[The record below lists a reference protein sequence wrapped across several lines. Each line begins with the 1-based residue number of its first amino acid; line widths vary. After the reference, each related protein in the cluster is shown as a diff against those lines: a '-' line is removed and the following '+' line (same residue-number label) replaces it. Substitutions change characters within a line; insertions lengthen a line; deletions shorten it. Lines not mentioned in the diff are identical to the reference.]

1 MPLGPSSQMRTCV
14 KTGCLWPAVTTLSY
28 RYSSSEA
35 WLTDLTEEADPS
47 THDLCPHH
55 ADQMRVPVGWTL
67 IDDRNPVEP
76 RREPSANEIVERA
89 NAARLRAQRAQ
100 RAQMARPARV
110 NRYAELLAELDQL
123 AQSTALATLEADED
137 WREQGWSDNQDTVE
151 QFGPV
156 LNAVKRA
163 SELASFEEDGEA
175 DASGADDVE
184 VTPVTLVELDENGAP
199 MGTITAEE
207 QATEEVEA
215 NQRELIENRLHELLD
230 RIGAKP
236 RGTAHPSLTQADSPA
251 GDGGAPAGAGEGKAD
266 DGKADGEQL
275 ATILRLP
282 LPNQDDDPE
291 GA

>member
-14 KTGCLWPAVTTLSY
+14 KTGCLWPAVATLSY

-35 WLTDLTEEADPS
+35 WLTDLTEEPDPS

-100 RAQMARPARV
+100 RAQMAGPARV

-137 WREQGWSDNQDTVE
+137 WREYGWSEREETAE

-156 LNAVKRA
+156 LSAVERA
-163 SELASFEEDGEA
+163 SQLASFDTDPE
-175 DASGADDVE
+175 SGADDTE
-184 VTPVTLVELDENGAP
+184 AASEPVTLVELDENGTP

-207 QATEEVEA
+207 TATEAVEE
-215 NQRELIENRLHELLD
+215 NQRELIEGRLHELLD

-236 RGTAHPSLTQADSPA
+236 RQVHPSAGPVESTDHTADSQSEA
-251 GDGGAPAGAGEGKAD
+251 DAD
-266 DGKADGEQL
+266 DDGEQL

-282 LPNQDDDPE
+282 LPTNDEDGPE

>member
-14 KTGCLWPAVTTLSY
+14 KTGCLWPAVATLSY

-55 ADQMRVPVGWTL
+55 ADQMRVPMGWTL

-137 WREQGWSDNQDTVE
+137 WREYGWSDREDTAE

-156 LNAVKRA
+156 LSAVERA
-163 SELASFEEDGEA
+163 SQLASFDVEPDADEDGPEA
-175 DASGADDVE
+175 TVE
-184 VTPVTLVELDENGAP
+184 PVTLVELDENGAP

-207 QATEEVEA
+207 TATEEVEE

-236 RGTAHPSLTQADSPA
+236 RAVHPSAGPVDTTDLSADSPS
-251 GDGGAPAGAGEGKAD
+251 EAD
-266 DGKADGEQL
+266 ASDDGEQL
-275 ATILRLP
+275 ATVLRLP
-282 LPNQDDDPE
+282 LPNIDDDGPE

>member
-14 KTGCLWPAVTTLSY
+14 KTGCLWPAVATLSY

-55 ADQMRVPVGWTL
+55 ADQMRVPMGWTL

-123 AQSTALATLEADED
+123 AQSTALATLEADEE
-137 WREQGWSDNQDTVE
+137 WREYGWSDREETAE
-151 QFGPV
+151 QFEPV
-156 LNAVKRA
+156 LHAVERA
-163 SELASFEEDGEA
+163 TQLASFAAEAQEETED
-175 DASGADDVE
+175 DAASD
-184 VTPVTLVELDENGAP
+184 PVTLVELDENGTP

-207 QATEEVEA
+207 AMTEAVEE
-215 NQRELIENRLHELLD
+215 NQRVLIENRLHELLD
-230 RIGAKP
+230 RIGAKS
-236 RGTAHPSLTQADSPA
+236 RGAHPTATSPVADSGA
-251 GDGGAPAGAGEGKAD
+251 EGDATAEPESAEATDE
-266 DGKADGEQL
+266 DGEQL
-275 ATILRLP
+275 ATVLRLP
-282 LPNQDDDPE
+282 LPNCNDDSPE

>member
-14 KTGCLWPAVTTLSY
+14 KTGCLWPAVATLSY

-55 ADQMRVPVGWTL
+55 ADQMRVPMGWTL

-137 WREQGWSDNQDTVE
+137 WREYGWSDREETAE

-156 LNAVKRA
+156 LSAVERA
-163 SELASFEEDGEA
+163 NQLASFDTDA
-175 DASGADDVE
+175 DADDDAPE
-184 VTPVTLVELDENGAP
+184 AAAEPVTLVELDENGAP
-199 MGTITAEE
+199 MATIRAEE
-207 QATEEVEA
+207 SATEEVEE

-236 RGTAHPSLTQADSPA
+236 RAAHPSA
-251 GDGGAPAGAGEGKAD
+251 GHSESTDHAPDHPSVAEPGDED
-266 DGKADGEQL
+266 EHL
-275 ATILRLP
+275 ATVLRLP
-282 LPNQDDDPE
+282 LPNIDDDDPE